1 MAKKKQKKK
10 KKMPEQVQRP
20 KDFLDMIAPAAVKF
34 NTDHFILGSRYHTA
48 MTLKSYP
55 PMTDELALLRGLG
68 DMGGVNLRLT
78 ARQVTPAEEDAILH
92 AATNK
97 SRMERSNT
105 NDYKQSVTAEANLR
119 DMAELLAKQRQEKE
133 PLIHCGVYLDIAAAD
148 TEKLRTA
155 RDTVSAQLVRS
166 RMGADPLLLRQR
178 EGFLS
183 ANPAGGSQLANF
195 AERVLPARSVANLY
209 PMNYSGKTDP
219 KGFFIGRDRFG
230 SNIIVDFDRRA
241 SDKTNASALILGNTG
256 QGKSYLLKLLLCNVR
271 EAAATW
277 PQTAM
282 RSSNSRTISRSIP
295 SSFSLHSFRS
305 GVFILYLP
313 QHFYDF
319 LSCVGSGVL
328 SLVRLQLLYIKRLSI
343 INRHMGR
350 TDKRKM
356 AFKEHPWKTM
366 FFIQVPLSIITS
378 LLTIM
383 LLT

>member
-1 MAKKKQKKK
+1 MAKKKKK
-10 KKMPEQVQRP
+10 KKMPEQVQRQ

-48 MTLKSYP
+48 MALKSYP

-133 PLIHCGVYLDIAAAD
+133 PLIHCGVYLDIAATD

-178 EGFLS
+178 GC
-183 ANPAGGSQLANF
+183 G
-195 AERVLPARSVANLY
+195 
-209 PMNYSGKTDP
+209 
-219 KGFFIGRDRFG
+219 
-230 SNIIVDFDRRA
+230 
-241 SDKTNASALILGNTG
+241 
-256 QGKSYLLKLLLCNVR
+256 
-271 EAAATW
+271 
-277 PQTAM
+277 TA
-282 RSSNSRTISRSIP
+282 
-295 SSFSLHSFRS
+295 
-305 GVFILYLP
+305 
-313 QHFYDF
+313 
-319 LSCVGSGVL
+319 
-328 SLVRLQLLYIKRLSI
+328 RLSI
-343 INRHMGR
+343 TCQERCQSVPHELFRQNRSQGILHWPG
-350 TDKRKM
+350 
-356 AFKEHPWKTM
+356 
-366 FFIQVPLSIITS
+366 PLR
-378 LLTIM
+378 LQHHRGLRPPCP
-383 LLT
+383 